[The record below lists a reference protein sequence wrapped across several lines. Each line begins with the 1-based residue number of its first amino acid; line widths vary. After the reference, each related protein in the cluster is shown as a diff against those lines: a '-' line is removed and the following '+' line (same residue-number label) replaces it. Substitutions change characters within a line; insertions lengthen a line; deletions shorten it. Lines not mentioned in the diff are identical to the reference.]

1 MSSTKES
8 VKKIFTE
15 YLELHDHRKTAER
28 YAILEEI
35 YNSDGHFDIESL
47 YEKMRKKQHRVS
59 RATVYNTIELLLDC
73 DLVVKHHFGKNISL
87 FEKSF
92 EYKQHDHLICQ
103 DCGKIVEFCDPRIQ
117 QIRNKM
123 GDILDFSISSHSLNL
138 YAHCKQLSEKG
149 ICEHFNNP
157 KKQLLK
163 N

>member
-1 MSSTKES
+1 MSAVKEN

-15 YLELHDHRKTAER
+15 YLEVHGHRKTGER

-35 YNSDGHFDIESL
+35 YSGSGHFDVEAL
-47 YEKMRKKQHRVS
+47 YEKMKTKQHSVS

-87 FEKSF
+87 FEKAY

-103 DCGKIVEFCDPRIQ
+103 DCGNIVEFCDPRIQ

-123 GDILDFSISSHSLNL
+123 GDILEFNISSHSLNL
-138 YAHCKQLSEKG
+138 YAHCRKLSETGK
-149 ICEHFNNP
+149 CEN
-157 KKQLLK
+157 QK

>member
-1 MSSTKES
+1 MSETKPE
-8 VKKIFTE
+8 VKKIFTN
-15 YLELHDHRKTAER
+15 YLEEQGHRKTSER

-35 YNSDGHFDIESL
+35 YSDSGHFDIDAL
-47 YEKMRKKQHRVS
+47 YSKMRNKKYRVS

-87 FEKSF
+87 FEKAH

-103 DCGKIVEFCDPRIQ
+103 DCGNILEFCDPRIQ

-123 GDILDFSISSHSLNL
+123 GDILGFTISSHSLNL
-138 YAHCKQLSEKG
+138 YAHCKKLEQTAK
-149 ICEHFNNP
+149 CEN
-157 KKQLLK
+157 KK